1 MKTSKKILLATLFLL
16 AVLLLN
22 MAAVVTKPGE
32 YRVIKQFGR
41 IVRVDTAD
49 SNPYGLGWK
58 IPFIQSESVI
68 TSKLILSDLA
78 ASDVMTSDKKS
89 MISDCF
95 VLWQIEDPI
104 KFIQKLS
111 GSQQNAES
119 RISSNVYNALKN
131 VISSLTQEEVI
142 SGRDGELA
150 ELLTEKLGNNLE
162 SYGIKVTKIET
173 KMLDLPDENKEAVY
187 SRMVSERGNIA
198 ASYTAQGEQEAQKIK
213 NDTDEKTT
221 VILAQAQK
229 TADTTIAEGEAEYMR
244 ILSEA
249 YNDESKADF
258 YSFVRQLDA
267 MKATLKNQGNTIV
280 LDKDSPIAELFY
292 GTGNGTVQTQN
303 PQVEE

>member
-1 MKTSKKILLATLFLL
+1 MTKTAKKISLAIIIVFAALILFN
-16 AVLLLN
+16 AST
-22 MAAVVTKPGE
+22 VVTRPGE
-32 YRVIKQFGR
+32 YRVVRQFGK
-41 IVRVDTAD
+41 IVRVDTVD
-49 SNPYGLGWK
+49 SHAYGLGFK
-58 IPFIQSESVI
+58 IPFIQSDTAI
-68 TSKLILSDLA
+68 NSKLMLYDLA

-95 VLWQIEDPI
+95 VLWRIEDPV

-150 ELLTEKLGNNLE
+150 DMLTENLGSSLA
-162 SYGIKVTKIET
+162 SYGVKVEKIET
-173 KMLDLPDENKEAVY
+173 KMLDLPDENKDAVY
-187 SRMVSERGNIA
+187 TRMISERNNIA
-198 ASYTAQGEQEAQKIK
+198 ASYTAQGEQQAQEIK
-213 NDTDEKTT
+213 NDTDEQTT

-249 YNDESKADF
+249 YNDTSKADF

-267 MKATLKNQGNTIV
+267 VKATLKNGENTIV
-280 LDKDSPIAELFY
+280 LDKDSPIAKIFY
-292 GTGNGTVQTQN
+292 QMD
-303 PQVEE
+303 

>member
-1 MKTSKKILLATLFLL
+1 MKKLNKKILLIPVIILIGILL
-16 AVLLLN
+16 SQAI
-22 MAAVVTKPGE
+22 VVTEPGE
-32 YRVIKQFGR
+32 YRVIKQFGK
-41 IVRVDTAD
+41 IVRVEENDG
-49 SNPYGLGWK
+49 SSYGLSFK
-58 IPFIQSESVI
+58 IPFIQSETSI
-68 TSKLILSDLA
+68 TSKMILSDLP

-95 VLWQIEDPI
+95 VLWRIEDPI
-104 KFIQKLS
+104 LFTQKLS

-142 SGRDGELA
+142 SGRDGQLA
-150 ELLTEKLGNNLE
+150 ILLTSKLGTNLE
-162 SYGIKVTKIET
+162 NYGIKVEKIET

-187 SRMVSERGNIA
+187 NRMISERNNIA
-198 ASYTAQGEQEAQKIK
+198 ASYTAQGEQQAQEIK
-213 NDTDEKTT
+213 NDTDEQVT

-249 YNDESKADF
+249 YNNKDKADF

-267 MKATLKNQGNTIV
+267 MKATLKDGENTIV

-292 GTGNGTVQTQN
+292 
-303 PQVEE
+303 